1 VSSKDSIK
9 STLIVAFCLCVV
21 CSIIV
26 SGTAVVLKPRQDAN
40 RILDRNKNILAAA
53 GLYDSAVNSDSDV
66 DSLFA
71 KFTTRI
77 VDINSGELVSE
88 AGLEE
93 LGLDA
98 SSYDQRL
105 VMNDPEFSEAISPE
119 NDKANVKR
127 RALYQTIYLVEDDSG
142 LETIVLPISGYGLWG
157 ILYGY
162 LALEGDANTVKGL
175 AYYEL
180 KETPGLGA
188 EVRNPSWTDLWPG
201 KKVYA
206 DDGSVGLGVVK
217 GAGTGDYQIDGLS
230 GATLTSRGVDDM
242 IKYWLGEDGFGP
254 VLKSVIRPDDVE
266 FLALADSGYEL

>member
-1 VSSKDSIK
+1 MSSKDSIK

-40 RILDRNKNILAAA
+40 RILDRNKNILTAA
-53 GLYDSAVNSDSDV
+53 GLYDSAVNTDGDV
-66 DSLFA
+66 DSLFEQ
-71 KFTTRI
+71 FTTRI
-77 VDINSGELVSE
+77 VDINSGEMLSE
-88 AGLEE
+88 TDLES
-93 LGLDA
+93 LGLNA
-98 SSYDQRL
+98 SYDQRL
-105 VMNDPEFSEAISPE
+105 VMNDPEFSEAISSE
-119 NDKANVKR
+119 QDRANVKR
-127 RALYQTIYLVEDDSG
+127 RALYQTIYLVEDESG

-162 LALEGDANTVKGL
+162 LALEGDGNTVKGL

-188 EVRNPSWTDLWPG
+188 EVRNPRWTALWPG

-206 DDGSVGLGVVK
+206 DDGSVGLAVVK
-217 GAGTGDYQIDGLS
+217 GAGSGDYEIDGLS

-242 IKYWLGEDGFGP
+242 VKYWLGEDGFGP
-254 VLKSVIRPDDVE
+254 VLRSVVE
-266 FLALADSGYEL
+266 P